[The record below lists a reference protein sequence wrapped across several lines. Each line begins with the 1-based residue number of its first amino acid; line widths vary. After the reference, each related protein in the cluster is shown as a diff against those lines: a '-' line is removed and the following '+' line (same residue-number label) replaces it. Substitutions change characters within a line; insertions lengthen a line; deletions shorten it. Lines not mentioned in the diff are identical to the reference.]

1 MQKNDEKS
9 AMALLSLADPLP
21 KAGKTMG
28 YVRVPFSR
36 NDSAYGFIASPITV
50 IANGDGPTALLLA
63 GTQGD
68 EFEGQIALSNLAREI
83 EPDQINGRI
92 IIFPMANTPAAQAGV
107 RNSPIDGLNLNR
119 IFPGDVRGRTTSMLA
134 NYIERALMPESEI
147 VVDLHSGG
155 NSLEYLPC
163 VSYVE
168 HRNADESTRRLALA
182 VAFGASTVLAMK
194 AYEDR
199 STSGAARRAGTVRIS
214 AEIGGGGRVSKTS
227 VDMAYKGVRNVLDW
241 AGILPFRDSQ
251 RADPS
256 TKEVEAD
263 RDYHYALHDGL
274 FEPWVSLGD
283 HVKAGQIA
291 GLIHD
296 VETPGADPQK
306 VYFAADGTVVC
317 LRSMSMT
324 KRGDCVLHLAQ
335 NPSNILLKNLE
346 KAKASTWLKDSYK
359 KNSLSRSRRPG
370 ASKGNRNAP

>member
-1 MQKNDEKS
+1 MQKNKEKS
-9 AMALLSLADPLP
+9 ATALLSLADPLP
-21 KAGKTMG
+21 KQGKTMG
-28 YVRVPFSR
+28 YVRVPFST
-36 NDSAYGFIASPITV
+36 NDSAYGFIASPISV
-50 IANGDGPTALLLA
+50 IANGDGPTALLLG

-83 EPDQINGRI
+83 EPDQIKGRI

-134 NYIERALMPESEI
+134 SYIERALMPESEI

-163 VSYVE
+163 ASYIE
-168 HRNADESTRRLALA
+168 HINADESARRLALA
-182 VAFGASTVLAMK
+182 AAFGAPTILQMK
-194 AYEDR
+194 AFEDR
-199 STSGAARRAGTVRIS
+199 TTSGAARRAGTVRIS

-227 VDMAYKGVRNVLDW
+227 VDMAYEGVRNILDW
-241 AGILPFRDSQ
+241 AGILPFPDGH

-256 TKEVEAD
+256 AKEVVAE

-274 FEPWVSLGD
+274 FEPWVNLGD
-283 HVKAGQIA
+283 HVSAGQIA

-296 VETPGADPQK
+296 VATPGTVPQK
-306 VYFAADGTVVC
+306 VHFAADGTVVC
-317 LRSMSMT
+317 LRTMSMT

-335 NPSNILLKNLE
+335 PASDILLKGLG
-346 KAKASTWLKDSYK
+346 KAKSSNWLKASYGK
-359 KNSLSRSRRPG
+359 KNRLRSRRPKIP
-370 ASKGNRNAP
+370 AENNNAP

>member
-1 MQKNDEKS
+1 
-9 AMALLSLADPLP
+9 MALLGLADPLP
-21 KAGKTMG
+21 KHGKTMG
-28 YVRVPFSR
+28 YVRVPFST

-83 EPDQINGRI
+83 EPDQIKGRI

-134 NYIERALMPESEI
+134 SYIERALMPESDI

-155 NSLEYLPC
+155 NSLEYLSC
-163 VSYVE
+163 ASYVD
-168 HRNADESTRRLALA
+168 HLNTDESFRRLALA
-182 VAFGASTVLAMK
+182 AAFGAPTTLAMK
-194 AYEDR
+194 AFEDR
-199 STSGAARRAGTVRIS
+199 STSGAARRAGAVRVS
-214 AEIGGGGRVSKTS
+214 AEIGGGGRVSKAS
-227 VDMAYKGVRNVLDW
+227 VDMSYNGIRNVLDW
-241 AGILPFRDSQ
+241 ASILPFPDCQ
-251 RADPS
+251 RAD
-256 TKEVEAD
+256 TNMMEVEAG

-283 HVKAGQIA
+283 HVKEGQIA

-296 VETPGADPQK
+296 VATPGSAPQE
-306 VYFAADGTVVC
+306 VHFAADGNVVC
-317 LRSMSMT
+317 LRTMSMT

-335 NPSNILLKNLE
+335 LPSDNLLKNLE
-346 KAKASTWLKDSYK
+346 KAKASTWLKDSYE
-359 KNSLSRSRRPG
+359 KNSRQRSRRPK
-370 ASKGNRNAP
+370 ASKGNNDAP